1 MPKSVTLPVNSAA
14 KAIHL
19 LSGVGGWSYPF
30 DQEKSTSMIVRLHYK
45 GGHSEDIKLLNGVH
59 FADYI
64 RRVDVEG
71 SEFAFMLGNQQ
82 IRKLTVTPS
91 KPDLIETLELVKG
104 ADDTAP
110 IVMAVT
116 VERP

>member
-1 MPKSVTLPVNSAA
+1 
-14 KAIHL
+14 
-19 LSGVGGWSYPF
+19 
-30 DQEKSTSMIVRLHYK
+30 
-45 GGHSEDIKLLNGVH
+45 
-59 FADYI
+59 
-64 RRVDVEG
+64 
-71 SEFAFMLGNQQ
+71 MLGNQQ
-82 IRKLTVTPS
+82 IRKLAVTPS